1 MQQEKQKKQ
10 KSMFS
15 ETILHICRWN
25 SDFLWWRKIQ
35 RNNFQHH
42 CLLGISI
49 TPVPRLQNCRIGY
62 EQRNQSW
69 NVKHLCVMPL
79 ASGLQVHGDT
89 FEMPFAQGKATHSS
103 FWPGEFRGLYSPWCY
118 KKLDMNE
125 WRSAF
130 FKSRFTEGSFYLLPR
145 DYLLPSI
152 VPVSKVLLVTADR
165 TGCSFWLVVA
175 GMSLCRVTSPLWC
188 QAGFI

>member
-1 MQQEKQKKQ
+1 
-10 KSMFS
+10 MFS

-103 FWPGEFRGLYSPWCY
+103 FCLENSVDCIVRGVTKSWTWMSDVQLFSKADLQRGVSIFYQGIICCHRLCQCP
-118 KKLDMNE
+118 
-125 WRSAF
+125 RSC
-130 FKSRFTEGSFYLLPR
+130 LWQL
-145 DYLLPSI
+145 
-152 VPVSKVLLVTADR
+152 
-165 TGCSFWLVVA
+165 TGLAVA
-175 GMSLCRVTSPLWC
+175 SGWW
-188 QAGFI
+188 